1 MFPPLQWDGL
11 RSLLIM
17 SAALAT
23 ARNFET
29 RHSIQYKQQ
38 ENIMSRLIT
47 FLHVFKLIVSGDI
60 AAYQIT
66 AASLLS
72 ACCHRFQQSWRQ
84 SFRFEASMTFTIFL
98 KDQRLEIQFH
108 RCNTSRA
115 RDTEFLSVQHK
126 HAVPYQKQCPRMPQ
140 AMFAHVFPAMM
151 KDTFNSSDKAA
162 MSTSVAQCRLPHVSS
177 CTATSCCNFANV
189 ATPERTVC
197 CVSPCSLLP
206 ESEPA
211 KHRRGPGHPQQ
222 H

>member
-29 RHSIQYKQQ
+29 RHSIQYNQQ

-47 FLHVFKLIVSGDI
+47 FLHAFKLIVSGDI

-84 SFRFEASMTFTIFL
+84 STRFEASMTLAIFL
-98 KDQRLEIQFH
+98 KDQHLEMHFIDVIQAEPETRSFFQSNISMQYLIRSNVLGCH
-108 RCNTSRA
+108 RPC
-115 RDTEFLSVQHK
+115 
-126 HAVPYQKQCPRMPQ
+126 
-140 AMFAHVFPAMM
+140 
-151 KDTFNSSDKAA
+151 
-162 MSTSVAQCRLPHVSS
+162 LPTYSQ
-177 CTATSCCNFANV
+177 
-189 ATPERTVC
+189 
-197 CVSPCSLLP
+197 L
-206 ESEPA
+206 
-211 KHRRGPGHPQQ
+211 
-222 H
+222 